1 MAAVQAQRR
10 PAAVAFILVTV
21 VLDVLA
27 FGIVVPVL
35 PKLIEAFQHGDTAL
49 AAETYGV
56 FATAWGLMQ
65 FVFSPL
71 LGVLSDRFG
80 RRRVLL
86 VSLTG
91 LGLDY
96 ILMALAPTLA
106 WLFIGRV
113 ISGITAATYS
123 TASAYIADVTPPE
136 KRAASFGYVG
146 AAWGAGFVF
155 GPALGGLLG
164 SVGPR
169 WPFWA
174 AAVLTLANALYGWF
188 VLPVSLPPER
198 RGHFSWVRAHP
209 LGALTLIRAR
219 RGLAGLFSMQVL
231 HVVAHYSLPSVFVL
245 YASYRYG
252 WDSRQVGFTL
262 AFVGVCTAIVQG
274 GLIGPVV
281 RRLGERR
288 SALAG
293 LACETVAYALYAF
306 APTGIVFLCAI
317 PFGALAGLYTGAA
330 QSLMTQRV
338 GAHEQGE
345 LQGAGGSLIG
355 LVGLIGPGLFSVSF
369 ALGIAAAKSGGAA
382 LAGAPFYVAAL
393 LTAGAF
399 SIGLKVARPLPAP
412 HAADAAAS

>member
-1 MAAVQAQRR
+1 MAATPVQAR

-35 PKLIEAFQHGDTAL
+35 PKLIETFQHGNTAL

-56 FATAWGLMQ
+56 FATAWALMQ

-86 VSLTG
+86 ISLTG

-96 ILMALAPTLA
+96 VLMALAPNLA
-106 WLFIGRV
+106 WLFVGRV

-123 TASAYIADVTPPE
+123 TAAAYIADVTPPE

-164 SVGPR
+164 HFDPR

-174 AAVLTLANALYGWF
+174 AALLTLSNALYGFF
-188 VLPVSLPPER
+188 VLPESLPPAR
-198 RGHFSWVRAHP
+198 RGAFSWLRANP
-209 LGALTLIRAR
+209 LGALGLVRAR
-219 RGLAGLFSMQVL
+219 TGLAGLFSMQVL

-245 YASYRYG
+245 YAGYRYG
-252 WDSRQVGFTL
+252 WDSTRVGLTL
-262 AFVGVCTAIVQG
+262 AFVGACTALVQG
-274 GLIGPVV
+274 ALLGPAV
-281 RRLGERR
+281 RWLGERR
-288 SALAG
+288 AALAG
-293 LACETVAYALYAF
+293 LAGETLSYALYAF
-306 APTGIVFLCAI
+306 APTGVLFLCAI
-317 PFGALAGLYTGAA
+317 PFGALAGLYGAAA
-330 QSLMTQRV
+330 QSLMSQRV

-345 LQGAGGSLIG
+345 LQGAASSLMG
-355 LVGLIGPGLFSVSF
+355 LVGLIGPGLFSF
-369 ALGIAAAKSGGAA
+369 AFARGIAPAAGAA
-382 LAGAPFYVAAL
+382 AMPGAPFYVAAL

-399 SIGLKVARPLPAP
+399 AIGLKVARPP
-412 HAADAAAS
+412 AAARA

>member
-1 MAAVQAQRR
+1 VAAAPARAR

-35 PKLIEAFQHGDTAL
+35 PKLIETFQHGNTAL

-56 FATAWGLMQ
+56 FATAWALMQ

-86 VSLTG
+86 ISLTG

-96 ILMALAPTLA
+96 ILMALAPNLA
-106 WLFIGRV
+106 WLFVGRV

-136 KRAASFGYVG
+136 RRAASFGYVG

-164 SVGPR
+164 SVDPR

-174 AAVLTLANALYGWF
+174 AAALTLANALYGYF
-188 VLPVSLPPER
+188 VLPESLPAER
-198 RGHFSWVRAHP
+198 RARFSWVRAHP
-209 LGALTLIRAR
+209 LGALKLIRAR

-245 YASYRYG
+245 YSSYRYH
-252 WDSRQVGFTL
+252 WNSTQVGLTL
-262 AFVGVCTAIVQG
+262 AFVGVCTAVVQG

-288 SALAG
+288 AALAG

-306 APTGIVFLCAI
+306 APTGILFLCAI
-317 PFGALAGLYTGAA
+317 PFGALAGLYNGAA

-345 LQGAGGSLIG
+345 LQGAGSSLMG
-355 LVGLIGPGLFSVSF
+355 LVGLVGPGLFSVSF
-369 ALGIAAAKSGGAA
+369 ALGIASAGAA
-382 LAGAPFYVAAL
+382 ALPGAPFYVAAL
-393 LTAGAF
+393 MTAGAF
-399 SIGLKVARPLPAP
+399 AIGLKVARPLAESPAGP
-412 HAADAAAS
+412 

>member
-1 MAAVQAQRR
+1 MAAVRAGAR

-35 PKLIEAFQHGDTAL
+35 PKLIEAFQHGNTAL

-56 FATAWGLMQ
+56 FATAWALMQ

-86 VSLTG
+86 ISLTG

-96 ILMALAPTLA
+96 VLMALAPNLA
-106 WLFIGRV
+106 WLFVGRV

-123 TASAYIADVTPPE
+123 TATAYIADLTPPE
-136 KRAASFGYVG
+136 KRAAAFGYVG

-155 GPALGGLLG
+155 GPALGGLIGGLD
-164 SVGPR
+164 PR

-174 AAVLTLANALYGWF
+174 AAILTLANALYGSL
-188 VLPVSLPPER
+188 VLPESLPPER
-198 RGHFSWVRAHP
+198 RGAFSWLRANPVGALRLVRA
-209 LGALTLIRAR
+209 RK
-219 RGLAGLFSMQVL
+219 GLAGLFSMQVL

-252 WDSRQVGFTL
+252 WDSTRVGFTL
-262 AFVGVCTAIVQG
+262 AFVGVCTALVQG
-274 GLIGPVV
+274 ALIGPAV

-288 SALAG
+288 AALAG
-293 LACETVAYALYAF
+293 LACETAAYALYAF
-306 APTGIVFLCAI
+306 APTGAWFLAAV
-317 PFGALAGLYTGAA
+317 PFHALAGLYGGAA

-345 LQGAGGSLIG
+345 LQGAGSSLMG
-355 LVGLIGPGLFSVSF
+355 LVGLVGPGLFTVAF
-369 ALGIAAAKSGGAA
+369 ARGIAPGTAAAA
-382 LAGAPFYVAAL
+382 LPGAPFYLAAL
-393 LTAGAF
+393 LTAVGFA
-399 SIGLKVARPLPAP
+399 IALKVARPP
-412 HAADAAAS
+412 AAAPG